1 MEIALIKLLTNNT
14 TLYNNYSNYIYND
27 KYLKHIKDNN
37 KYIYKIFVALKE
49 LKTKC
54 TDTSNHSVSDL
65 EAIFYSL
72 YPVQKDGD
80 RTIYKDVFNKIEQ
93 EVVSEDAIR
102 TLLER
107 FREVFVSREIATLA
121 FDVSEARKPF
131 KELQDKFA
139 ELESAQPEQQESLFL
154 DTDIDKLFSNP
165 ETVQG
170 VRWKLNCLNK
180 AIGSLRKGNFG
191 FVYARPECF
200 MKGTLIMMADGKPK
214 PIEKIKAGMRVMG
227 PDSFPRHVL
236 ASTKGREQM
245 YRVEY
250 PWGEGYVCNE
260 NHILQLMA
268 EGKTTASVSVK
279 DYLGW
284 SKKLKHRFKQYKVGV
299 ELNTQPYKVD
309 PYVLGVWLGDGTSA
323 KPAFTNAD
331 KEVIDYL
338 VEWAGYIG
346 LNINVKDTPSKAKDI
361 SVNAKG
367 RGKNTFTQ
375 FLNSSRL
382 VGNKH
387 IPDNY
392 LYNDRKVRLQVLAGL
407 IDTDGWKE
415 THGYGFCNKNK
426 ILVDQTVWLA
436 RSLGFHATS
445 NEKVVDNII
454 YYSVGIYGEVETIPV
469 KIERKKF
476 TKSTKKPKRN
486 GLNFGFSVTPVGI
499 GDYYGIQVD
508 QDSLYLLHDCTV
520 THNTGKTAFLITT
533 VMNVLKQN
541 DKPVLWVNNE
551 EASKDVLFRCY
562 YHHFKIS
569 FKQLKD
575 NYHYY
580 KQEFEKIYGSRLMFI
595 DNAAVQKRQIEQAVK
610 ELNPGFMVIDQLDKV
625 HGFGNNDRYD
635 LLMKQKYQWGREL
648 AKVYCPVIGTC
659 QAGGTGENKKWLQ
672 LNDVDSSHTAKQGEA
687 DFIIGIGK
695 IDEEGFEDTRYL
707 HVLKNKLPGDEDS
720 IPELRHAKLTV
731 HLDAEHS
738 DYVDKHF

>member
-191 FVYARPECF
+191 FVYARPE
-200 MKGTLIMMADGKPK
+200 
-214 PIEKIKAGMRVMG
+214 
-227 PDSFPRHVL
+227 
-236 ASTKGREQM
+236 
-245 YRVEY
+245 
-250 PWGEGYVCNE
+250 
-260 NHILQLMA
+260 
-268 EGKTTASVSVK
+268 
-279 DYLGW
+279 
-284 SKKLKHRFKQYKVGV
+284 
-299 ELNTQPYKVD
+299 
-309 PYVLGVWLGDGTSA
+309 
-323 KPAFTNAD
+323 
-331 KEVIDYL
+331 
-338 VEWAGYIG
+338 
-346 LNINVKDTPSKAKDI
+346 
-361 SVNAKG
+361 
-367 RGKNTFTQ
+367 
-375 FLNSSRL
+375 
-382 VGNKH
+382 
-387 IPDNY
+387 
-392 LYNDRKVRLQVLAGL
+392 
-407 IDTDGWKE
+407 
-415 THGYGFCNKNK
+415 
-426 ILVDQTVWLA
+426 
-436 RSLGFHATS
+436 
-445 NEKVVDNII
+445 
-454 YYSVGIYGEVETIPV
+454 
-469 KIERKKF
+469 
-476 TKSTKKPKRN
+476 
-486 GLNFGFSVTPVGI
+486 
-499 GDYYGIQVD
+499 
-508 QDSLYLLHDCTV
+508 
-520 THNTGKTAFLITT
+520 TGKTAFLITT